1 MEEIGEGAYGIV
13 FKGVNNS
20 AYSSESKIPPNRKL
34 PTVVAVK
41 VVQMANLSGG
51 SESKRAILAKL
62 RKECNVLIK
71 FDKHPNIVKYYGFLE
86 DKEKSE
92 ASIFMEFI
100 PAGTLQSM
108 YRSYGPLDELLVKR
122 VTR

>member
-20 AYSSESKIPPNRKL
+20 AGSSESKIPPNRKL

-86 DKEKSE
+86 DKEK
-92 ASIFMEFI
+92 
-100 PAGTLQSM
+100 
-108 YRSYGPLDELLVKR
+108 
-122 VTR
+122 